1 MRLAVAIDVSSQAS
15 ALKNHG
21 VDGEDVSGPDTRGCY
36 SYSDECS
43 APIDKDR
50 IYLLQDSLSQSL
62 IDFFP
67 VWQKRFS
74 LEER

>member
-36 SYSDECS
+36 SDECS
-43 APIDKDR
+43 APIEKDR
-50 IYLLQDSLSQSL
+50 IYLLQYSLSQSL